1 MLVLRIME
9 WRNLQDKSVLIFVL
23 VNASRSC
30 LTLCQRLSHAFT
42 SLGLLP
48 QKIDDQEKIENK
60 MNVGKGSEKKRRNA
74 CYLRPTELGGARSSL
89 KLVLEFAGHLI

>member
-9 WRNLQDKSVLIFVL
+9 WRNLQDRSVLIFVL

-30 LTLCQRLSHAFT
+30 FTLCQRLSQAFT

-48 QKIDDQEKIENK
+48 QKIDDQEKIENIK
-60 MNVGKGSEKKRRNA
+60 MNEGKGSEKKA